1 MVDASEEGPIVVF
14 LGPTL
19 RLAEAE
25 RVLDA
30 IYVHPA
36 AQGDILLA
44 AHAYRPRAMVL
55 IDGQFEDRPAVR
67 HKEILW
73 AMAQGIVVI
82 GAASMGALRAAEL
95 SEFGMI
101 GVGLVYRWYRRW
113 RLAPDDAV
121 AVLSG
126 PAELGFPPLTHAMVD
141 LQRTFA
147 KLSREKLVTA
157 EERDIFTNIARN
169 TNFRERRFEAIIR
182 DTGCDKER
190 LKALRNEVV
199 GQKRQDAL
207 LALRNARAL
216 ATQHSAGPAS
226 NAWVAT
232 NTFVRD
238 LEAGGIDSRLVNTY
252 KLNL

>member
-1 MVDASEEGPIVVF
+1 MVDASEDGPIVVF

-30 IYVHPA
+30 VYVQPA

-101 GVGLVYRWYRRW
+101 GVGLIYRWYRRW

-126 PAELGFPPLTHAMVD
+126 PPELGFPPLTHALVD

-147 KLSREKLVTA
+147 KLARQDFVTA
-157 EERDIFTNIARN
+157 AERDMFTTIARN
-169 TNFRERRFEAIIR
+169 TNFRELRFEAIIQ
-182 DTGCDKER
+182 DAGCDKER
-190 LKALRNEVV
+190 TKALRNEIV

-216 ATQHSAGPAS
+216 ARQNSAGHVS
-226 NAWVAT
+226 SAWVAT

-252 KLNL
+252 KLNF

>member
-1 MVDASEEGPIVVF
+1 MVDASAEGPIVVF

-30 IYVHPA
+30 IYVQPA

-44 AHAYRPRAMVL
+44 AHAYHPRAMVL

-95 SEFGMI
+95 NEFGMI
-101 GVGLVYRWYRRW
+101 GVGLIYRWYRRW
-113 RLAPDDAV
+113 RMAPDDAV
-121 AVLSG
+121 AVLTG
-126 PAELGFPPLTHAMVD
+126 PPELGFIPLTHSLVD
-141 LQRTFA
+141 LQRTFT
-147 KLSREKLVTA
+147 KLARQNFLIA
-157 EERDIFTNIARN
+157 AERDVLTEIARN
-169 TNFRERRFEAIIR
+169 TNFRERRFEAIMR
-182 DTGCDKER
+182 DAGYREER
-190 LKALRNEVV
+190 VNELYHHLV
-199 GQKRQDAL
+199 GQKRLDAL
-207 LALRNARAL
+207 LALRNARILVNRDRKGFAR
-216 ATQHSAGPAS
+216 S
-226 NAWVAT
+226 AWVAT

-238 LEAGGIDSRLVNTY
+238 LEAGGIDSKLVNSY
-252 KLNL
+252 KLNS